1 MLSLEHGRGSS
12 PGSVVSGIRDVIAG
26 VVAGVV
32 LELTFGGSGI
42 FHGVSGS
49 GDVMQQHREGQRLQA
64 EKAETAACKR
74 RMSSYSSSGR
84 CARFAAR
91 VHKQAS

>member
-12 PGSVVSGIRDVIAG
+12 PGSVVSGIRNVIAG

-32 LELTFGGSGI
+32 LKLTFGGSGI

-49 GDVMQQHREGQRLQA
+49 GDVMQQHR
-64 EKAETAACKR
+64 
-74 RMSSYSSSGR
+74 
-84 CARFAAR
+84 
-91 VHKQAS
+91 